1 MPRIPRNYMKTNFF
15 HVMTQGIN
23 KSYIFEK
30 SLEKKKY
37 IKLMY
42 QLKEECNIS
51 IIAYAIMDNHSH
63 LLIKCNS
70 IKDMSSYMHKLNTT
84 YAAFYNRLYKRV
96 GYVFRDRYKSEAIV
110 NEIHLYNCIRYIF
123 ENPVKARICDRM
135 EQYNYSNYK
144 QFKFKYKLYICSEVR
159 YNSFIDTEEEKDSIY
174 NEVIN
179 EFLYTNNINKDKL
192 IKNKEKLK
200 EIVNI
205 LHKNYRISSRKMEEL
220 LFISRETIR
229 KLIDKE

>member
-96 GYVFRDRYKSEAIV
+96 GYVFRDRYKCEAIV

-123 ENPVKARICDRM
+123 ENPVNARICDRM
-135 EQYNYSNYK
+135 DQYNYSNYK
-144 QFKFKYKLYICSEVR
+144 QFKFKYKLYMCSEVK
-159 YNSFIDTEEEKDSIY
+159 YNSFIDTEEEKDGIY